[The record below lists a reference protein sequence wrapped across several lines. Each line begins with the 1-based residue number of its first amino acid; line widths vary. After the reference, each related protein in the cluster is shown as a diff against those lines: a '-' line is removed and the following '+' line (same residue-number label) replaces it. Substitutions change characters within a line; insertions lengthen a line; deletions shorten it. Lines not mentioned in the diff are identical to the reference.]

1 VQRRVVAV
9 AALAPLGLLT
19 GCTTAVA
26 SATPQTRSTTAVA
39 SATASG
45 SAIAGCKAVASDFN
59 GDGYA
64 DVAIGEPENPI
75 TGGGVQIDYGSATG
89 INATKSHFL
98 SQATPGVPGDPA
110 AEGVFGRTLVTGYF
124 NDDCY
129 ADLAIGDP
137 GDPGAGNVSE
147 DSRGSVTVLYGS
159 KNGLTTNYAHRFL
172 GQATTDTSTNTGFGG
187 SLASGDFNHD
197 GRDDL
202 AVGGEHNG
210 LGAVAVLYGGA
221 TAIAAPSTW
230 LSVSGGGD
238 ALTAGD
244 FNGDGY
250 ADLAAG
256 TANST
261 VNGEVS
267 AGSVTVFD
275 GSAKGITTTGSRRLT
290 QDTAGIPGTSQAHAF
305 FGVSLAAGD
314 VNGDGLAD
322 LIVGISGQ
330 TLGTIKQAGDIAYIP
345 GTRNGLTGSGA
356 MRFSQSTAGIPGDAQ
371 FLDSAGTTVA
381 VGDLNGDGYP
391 DIAFGIPHD
400 EVLGGPPVGSVIVL
414 RGTKSGPTATG
425 AVQLSENTAGIPG
438 GAPALAQFGEGLHTA
453 YIHGGKRAD
462 LVVGAFM
469 QSVSGQAQGYAVVI
483 PGIAGTGP
491 TGTGAKAIGLAADG
505 PEAVFITY
513 FGYAFG

>member
-1 VQRRVVAV
+1 MKRRVFAV
-9 AALAPLGLLT
+9 AALVPLGLLT

-26 SATPQTRSTTAVA
+26 SATPLTGSTTAV
-39 SATASG
+39 G

-64 DVAIGEPENPI
+64 DVATSEPEDPI

-89 INATKSHFL
+89 IMASKSHFL
-98 SQATPGVPGDPA
+98 SQATPGVPGETA

-137 GDPGAGNVSE
+137 GDPGTGNVSE
-147 DSRGSVTVLYGS
+147 DGRGSVTVLYGS
-159 KNGLTTNYAHRFL
+159 KNGLTTNNAHRFL

-221 TAIAAPSTW
+221 ITLGAPSTW
-230 LSVSGGGD
+230 LSVSGGAD
-238 ALTAGD
+238 ALAAGD

-256 TANST
+256 TVNST
-261 VNGEVS
+261 VNGKVS
-267 AGSVTVFD
+267 AGSVTVFN

-290 QDTAGIPGTSQAHAF
+290 QETAGIPPGTSQAHAF

-322 LIVGISGQ
+322 LVVGISGQ
-330 TLGTIKQAGDIAYIP
+330 TLGTIKFAGDIAYIP
-345 GTRNGLTGSGA
+345 GTPNGLTGSGA
-356 MRFSQSTAGIPGDAQ
+356 MLFSQATAGVPGDPQ
-371 FLDSAGTTVA
+371 FLDSAGDAVA
-381 VGDLNGDGYP
+381 VGDLNGDGYA
-391 DIAFGIPHD
+391 DIAFSIPHD
-400 EVLGGPPVGSVIVL
+400 EVLGDPAVGSVIVL
-414 RGTKSGPTATG
+414 RGTKPGPTATG
-425 AVQLSENTAGIPG
+425 AVQLSEKTAGIPG
-438 GAPALAQFGEGLHTA
+438 GAPAQAQFGDGLHIA
-453 YIHGGKRAD
+453 YIHGGKQDD
-462 LVVGAFM
+462 LVVGAYM
-469 QSVSGQAQGYAVVI
+469 QSVGHAQGYAVVI

-491 TGTGAKAIGLAADG
+491 TGTGAKEIGFAADG
-505 PEAVFITY
+505 PKAVFITY
-513 FGYAFG
+513 FGRAFG